1 MSDKPVHDFT
11 IFCDDIREESSGKLI
26 IIGLYAKDI
35 VLATPLPVTLPKLC
49 FLTRLNGGS
58 GEHEVKHSLK
68 TPEGKELLNDMTPGK
83 IQASPTGMGNLVV
96 NVAPFVADKE
106 GRYEYSVIIDGET
119 VHSLEF
125 NLSVRTVQ

>member
-1 MSDKPVHDFT
+1 MSEKPRHDFT

-35 VLATPLPVTLPKLC
+35 MLATPVPVTLPKLC

-68 TPEGKELLNDMTPGK
+68 NPDGKELLNDMAPGK
-83 IQASPTGMGNLVV
+83 IQASPEGMGNLVV
-96 NVAPFVADKE
+96 NVAPFQADKV
-106 GRYEYSVIIDGET
+106 GRYEYSVVIDGET
-119 VHSLEF
+119 VNTLEF
-125 NLSVRTVQ
+125 NLAVRTVQ